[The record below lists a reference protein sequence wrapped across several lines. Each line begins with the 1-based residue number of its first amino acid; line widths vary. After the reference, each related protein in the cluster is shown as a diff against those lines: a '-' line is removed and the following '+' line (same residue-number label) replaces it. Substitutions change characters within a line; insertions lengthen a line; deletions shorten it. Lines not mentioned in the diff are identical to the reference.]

1 MLGVIVLGSLLGG
14 AARWSLPL
22 LDRFRLLLLLVLV
35 VRCWLGGGRR
45 LSKEDAARSSSE
57 SESLRMNESEAFLD
71 LLVEVAVVK
80 VVVKVGEEGVEA

>member
-22 LDRFRLLLLLVLV
+22 LDRFRLLVLVLV
-35 VRCWLGGGRR
+35 RCWIGGGRR